1 VSESLL
7 SPKRERR
14 KQQRPGEL
22 LEAALDLFVEKG
34 FAATKSEEVAAKAGV
49 SKGTLFLYFPSK
61 EELFKA
67 VVRENVVKTVKEG
80 ALEVA
85 NFKGSSAEL
94 LKTLMLEWWRRYGST
109 KASGITK
116 LIISEGNHFPDLAA
130 FYQEE
135 VIDPATRM
143 LKDILE
149 RGRATGEFLN
159 FNTEHTTM
167 VVIAPMLFLIMS
179 KARQLPLY
187 FWFPRNQPRKF
198 HSAACRPAC
207 AWTFESK
214 LTMLISKKIVVGI
227 ALVALAGLLTLGF
240 QKGWIGKRATQ
251 SSSLKTNGPV
261 SIELSEGDI
270 AIAQKMTMTQG
281 LPISG
286 TLKAVR
292 SAMVKARVA
301 GELVLLEVREG
312 DAVKMGQVV
321 ARVDNTEYLA
331 RQTQNKQQAEAAR
344 AQVEVAQRQFDNNNA
359 LVNQGFIS
367 KTALDTSISNLN
379 GAKASYQA
387 ALATLDVATKALDDS
402 VLKAPLNGFVSQ
414 RFAQPGERVAP
425 EARII
430 EIVDLSQLELE
441 ATLTSAQAMNVKL
454 GQIAQADC

>member
-1 VSESLL
+1 
-7 SPKRERR
+7 
-14 KQQRPGEL
+14 
-22 LEAALDLFVEKG
+22 
-34 FAATKSEEVAAKAGV
+34 
-49 SKGTLFLYFPSK
+49 
-61 EELFKA
+61 
-67 VVRENVVKTVKEG
+67 
-80 ALEVA
+80 
-85 NFKGSSAEL
+85 
-94 LKTLMLEWWRRYGST
+94 
-109 KASGITK
+109 
-116 LIISEGNHFPDLAA
+116 
-130 FYQEE
+130 
-135 VIDPATRM
+135 
-143 LKDILE
+143 
-149 RGRATGEFLN
+149 
-159 FNTEHTTM
+159 
-167 VVIAPMLFLIMS
+167 
-179 KARQLPLY
+179 
-187 FWFPRNQPRKF
+187 
-198 HSAACRPAC
+198 
-207 AWTFESK
+207 
-214 LTMLISKKIVVGI
+214 MLISKKLVFGI
-227 ALVALAGLLTLGF
+227 AFVVLAGLLTLGF
-240 QKGWIGKRATQ
+240 QKGWIGKRTTQ

-261 SIELSEGDI
+261 SIELSDGDI
-270 AIAQKMTMTQG
+270 AIAQKMTMSQG
-281 LPISG
+281 LPVSG

-312 DAVKMGQVV
+312 DAVKIGQIV

-331 RQTQNKQQAEAAR
+331 RQNQNKQQAEAAR

-454 GQIAQADC
+454 GQIAKLNVEGTHEEVSAKVLRINPSTQTGSRSVLIYLGLQSHPMLRQGVFVQGSLGTQKVQAIVVPLESVRSDKTKPYVQAIRDDKVMHIQVELGAKGEANGQAVMALKEIEEGALLLAPSAGAVRDGTLVTRAPKIPTTTTGAKP

>member
-1 VSESLL
+1 
-7 SPKRERR
+7 
-14 KQQRPGEL
+14 
-22 LEAALDLFVEKG
+22 
-34 FAATKSEEVAAKAGV
+34 
-49 SKGTLFLYFPSK
+49 
-61 EELFKA
+61 
-67 VVRENVVKTVKEG
+67 
-80 ALEVA
+80 
-85 NFKGSSAEL
+85 
-94 LKTLMLEWWRRYGST
+94 
-109 KASGITK
+109 
-116 LIISEGNHFPDLAA
+116 
-130 FYQEE
+130 
-135 VIDPATRM
+135 
-143 LKDILE
+143 
-149 RGRATGEFLN
+149 
-159 FNTEHTTM
+159 
-167 VVIAPMLFLIMS
+167 
-179 KARQLPLY
+179 
-187 FWFPRNQPRKF
+187 
-198 HSAACRPAC
+198 
-207 AWTFESK
+207 
-214 LTMLISKKIVVGI
+214 MLISKKLVFGI
-227 ALVALAGLLTLGF
+227 AFVVLAGLLTLGF

-261 SIELSEGDI
+261 SIELSDGDI
-270 AIAQKMTMTQG
+270 AIAQKMTMSQG
-281 LPISG
+281 LPVSG

-312 DAVKMGQVV
+312 DAVKIGQIV

-331 RQTQNKQQAEAAR
+331 RQNQNKQQAEAAR

-454 GQIAQADC
+454 GQIAKLNVEGTHEEVSAKVLRINPSTQTGSRSVLIYLGLQSHPMLRQGVFVQGSLGTQKVQAIVVPLESVRSDKTKPYVQAIRDDKVMHIQVELGAKGEANGQAVMALKEIEEGALLLAPSAGAVRDGTLVTRAPKIPTTTTGAKP

>member
-1 VSESLL
+1 
-7 SPKRERR
+7 
-14 KQQRPGEL
+14 
-22 LEAALDLFVEKG
+22 
-34 FAATKSEEVAAKAGV
+34 
-49 SKGTLFLYFPSK
+49 
-61 EELFKA
+61 
-67 VVRENVVKTVKEG
+67 
-80 ALEVA
+80 
-85 NFKGSSAEL
+85 
-94 LKTLMLEWWRRYGST
+94 
-109 KASGITK
+109 
-116 LIISEGNHFPDLAA
+116 
-130 FYQEE
+130 
-135 VIDPATRM
+135 
-143 LKDILE
+143 
-149 RGRATGEFLN
+149 
-159 FNTEHTTM
+159 
-167 VVIAPMLFLIMS
+167 
-179 KARQLPLY
+179 
-187 FWFPRNQPRKF
+187 
-198 HSAACRPAC
+198 
-207 AWTFESK
+207 
-214 LTMLISKKIVVGI
+214 MLISKKFIWGI
-227 ALVALAGLLTLGF
+227 AFVALAGLLTLGF

-261 SIELSEGDI
+261 SIELSDGDI

-312 DAVKMGQVV
+312 DAVKIGQIV

-331 RQTQNKQQAEAAR
+331 RQNQNKQQAEAAR

-387 ALATLDVATKALDDS
+387 ALSTLDVATKALDDS

-454 GQIAQADC
+454 GQIAKLNVEGTHEEVLAKVLRINPSTQTGSRSVLIYLGLQSHPILRQGVFVQGSLGTQKVQAIVVPLESVRSDKTKPYVQAIRDDKVMHIQVELGAKGEANGQAVMALKEIEEGALLLAPSAGAVRDGTLVTRAPKAPTATTGAKP

>member
-1 VSESLL
+1 
-7 SPKRERR
+7 
-14 KQQRPGEL
+14 
-22 LEAALDLFVEKG
+22 
-34 FAATKSEEVAAKAGV
+34 
-49 SKGTLFLYFPSK
+49 
-61 EELFKA
+61 
-67 VVRENVVKTVKEG
+67 
-80 ALEVA
+80 
-85 NFKGSSAEL
+85 
-94 LKTLMLEWWRRYGST
+94 
-109 KASGITK
+109 
-116 LIISEGNHFPDLAA
+116 
-130 FYQEE
+130 
-135 VIDPATRM
+135 
-143 LKDILE
+143 
-149 RGRATGEFLN
+149 
-159 FNTEHTTM
+159 
-167 VVIAPMLFLIMS
+167 
-179 KARQLPLY
+179 
-187 FWFPRNQPRKF
+187 
-198 HSAACRPAC
+198 
-207 AWTFESK
+207 
-214 LTMLISKKIVVGI
+214 MLISKKFIWGI
-227 ALVALAGLLTLGF
+227 AFVALAGLLTLGF

-251 SSSLKTNGPV
+251 SSALKTNGPV
-261 SIELSEGDI
+261 SIELSDGDI

-281 LPISG
+281 LPVSG

-312 DAVKMGQVV
+312 DAVKIGQIV

-331 RQTQNKQQAEAAR
+331 RQNQNKQQAEAAR

-387 ALATLDVATKALDDS
+387 ALSTLDVATKALDDS

-454 GQIAQADC
+454 GQIAKLNVEGTHEEVSAKVLRINPSTQTGSRSVLIYLGLQSHPILRQGVFVQGSLGTQKVQAIVVPLESVRSDKTKPYVQAIRDDKVIHIQVELGAKGEANGQAVMALKEIEEGALLLAPSAGAVRDGTLVTRAPKAPTATTGAKP

>member
-1 VSESLL
+1 
-7 SPKRERR
+7 
-14 KQQRPGEL
+14 
-22 LEAALDLFVEKG
+22 
-34 FAATKSEEVAAKAGV
+34 
-49 SKGTLFLYFPSK
+49 
-61 EELFKA
+61 
-67 VVRENVVKTVKEG
+67 
-80 ALEVA
+80 
-85 NFKGSSAEL
+85 
-94 LKTLMLEWWRRYGST
+94 
-109 KASGITK
+109 
-116 LIISEGNHFPDLAA
+116 
-130 FYQEE
+130 
-135 VIDPATRM
+135 
-143 LKDILE
+143 
-149 RGRATGEFLN
+149 
-159 FNTEHTTM
+159 
-167 VVIAPMLFLIMS
+167 
-179 KARQLPLY
+179 
-187 FWFPRNQPRKF
+187 
-198 HSAACRPAC
+198 
-207 AWTFESK
+207 
-214 LTMLISKKIVVGI
+214 MLISKKFIWGI
-227 ALVALAGLLTLGF
+227 AFVALAGLLTLGF

-251 SSSLKTNGPV
+251 SSALKTNGPV
-261 SIELSEGDI
+261 SIELSDGDI

-301 GELVLLEVREG
+301 GELVMLEVREG
-312 DAVKMGQVV
+312 DAVKIGQIV

-331 RQTQNKQQAEAAR
+331 RQNQNKQQAEAAR

-387 ALATLDVATKALDDS
+387 ALSTLDVATKALDDS

-454 GQIAQADC
+454 GQIAKLNVEGTHEEVSAKVLRINPSTQTGSRSVLIYLGLQSHPILRQGVFVQGSLGTQKVQAIVVPLESVRSDKTKPYVQAIRDDKVMHIQVELGAKGEANGQAVMALKEIEEGALLLAPSAGAVRDGTLVTRAPKAPTATTGAKP

>member
-1 VSESLL
+1 
-7 SPKRERR
+7 
-14 KQQRPGEL
+14 
-22 LEAALDLFVEKG
+22 
-34 FAATKSEEVAAKAGV
+34 
-49 SKGTLFLYFPSK
+49 
-61 EELFKA
+61 
-67 VVRENVVKTVKEG
+67 
-80 ALEVA
+80 
-85 NFKGSSAEL
+85 
-94 LKTLMLEWWRRYGST
+94 
-109 KASGITK
+109 
-116 LIISEGNHFPDLAA
+116 
-130 FYQEE
+130 
-135 VIDPATRM
+135 
-143 LKDILE
+143 
-149 RGRATGEFLN
+149 
-159 FNTEHTTM
+159 
-167 VVIAPMLFLIMS
+167 
-179 KARQLPLY
+179 
-187 FWFPRNQPRKF
+187 
-198 HSAACRPAC
+198 
-207 AWTFESK
+207 
-214 LTMLISKKIVVGI
+214 MLISKKLVFGI
-227 ALVALAGLLTLGF
+227 ALVVLAGILTLGF
-240 QKGWIGKRATQ
+240 QKGWIGKRVTQ

-261 SIELSEGDI
+261 SIELSDGDI
-270 AIAQKMTMTQG
+270 AIAEKMTMSQG
-281 LPISG
+281 LPVSG

-312 DAVKMGQVV
+312 DAVKIGQIV

-331 RQTQNKQQAEAAR
+331 RQNQNKQQAEAAR

-454 GQIAQADC
+454 GQIAKLNVEGTREEVSAKVLRINPSTQTGSRSVLIYLGLQSHPMLRQGVFVQGSLGTQKVQAIVVPLESVRSDKTKPYVQAIRDDKVMHIQVELGAKGEANGQAVMALKEIEEGALLLAPSAGAVRDGTLVTRAPKSPTTTTGAKP

>member
-1 VSESLL
+1 
-7 SPKRERR
+7 
-14 KQQRPGEL
+14 
-22 LEAALDLFVEKG
+22 
-34 FAATKSEEVAAKAGV
+34 
-49 SKGTLFLYFPSK
+49 
-61 EELFKA
+61 
-67 VVRENVVKTVKEG
+67 
-80 ALEVA
+80 
-85 NFKGSSAEL
+85 
-94 LKTLMLEWWRRYGST
+94 
-109 KASGITK
+109 
-116 LIISEGNHFPDLAA
+116 
-130 FYQEE
+130 
-135 VIDPATRM
+135 
-143 LKDILE
+143 
-149 RGRATGEFLN
+149 
-159 FNTEHTTM
+159 
-167 VVIAPMLFLIMS
+167 
-179 KARQLPLY
+179 
-187 FWFPRNQPRKF
+187 
-198 HSAACRPAC
+198 
-207 AWTFESK
+207 
-214 LTMLISKKIVVGI
+214 MLISKKIVFGI
-227 ALVALAGLLTLGF
+227 AFVALAGLLTLGF

-261 SIELSEGDI
+261 SIELSDGDI

-281 LPISG
+281 LPVSG

-312 DAVKMGQVV
+312 DAVKMGQIV

-331 RQTQNKQQAEAAR
+331 RQSQNKQQAEAAR

-454 GQIAQADC
+454 GQIAKLNVEGTHEEVSAKVLRINPSTQAGSRSVLIYLGLQSHPFLRQGVFVQGSLGTQKVQAIVVPLESVRSDKPMPYVQTIRDGKVMHIQVELGAKGEANGQAVMALKEIEEGALFLAPSAGAVRDGTLVTRTPKTPTVTTGAKP